1 MSDRIGF
8 LQGRLSPPIEGRIQ
22 AFPWSCWRAEFPM
35 GARNGF
41 HLMEWT
47 LDQHRLQDNPLLNPT
62 GQAEIDALSRHHGL
76 TIPSL
81 TADCFM
87 QAPFWKARGSERGA
101 RERDFLAVV
110 RACAAGGLAM
120 VVVPLV
126 DNGRLESAE
135 QEDTLV
141 TFLQQQSGLLEDEG
155 VQVVFE
161 SDYGPAELA
170 RFIGRL
176 DPALFGINYDIGNS
190 AALGFSPAEEIAA
203 YGYRIL
209 GVHVKDRA
217 LGGNTVPLGSGA
229 ADFDAVFGALHQVG
243 YTGHYM
249 LQTARAADDDHVG
262 VLCRYRNMTAEWLDL
277 HGA

>member
-1 MSDRIGF
+1 VSDRIGF
-8 LQGRLSPPIEGRIQ
+8 LQGRLSPLIDGRIQ
-22 AFPWSCWRAEFPM
+22 AFPWTCWRAEFPM
-35 GARNGF
+35 GEQNGF
-41 HLMEWT
+41 HVMEWT
-47 LDQHRLQDNPLLNPT
+47 LDQHRLHENPLLDPA
-62 GQAEIDALSRHHGL
+62 GQAEISALSRHHGL

-101 RERDFLAVV
+101 LERDFLAVL
-110 RACAAGGLAM
+110 RACVAAGLAI

-141 TFLQQQSGLLEDEG
+141 TFLQEQSGLLAREG

-161 SDYGPAELA
+161 SDFGPAELA

-190 AALGFSPAEEIAA
+190 AALGFNPAEEIAA
-203 YGYRIL
+203 YGSRIR

-217 LGGNTVPLGSGA
+217 LGGDTVPLGSGA

-243 YTGHYM
+243 YRGHYI
-249 LQTARAADDDHVG
+249 LQTARAADDDHVS
-262 VLCRYRNMTAEWLDL
+262 VLCRYRDMTAEWMGL

>member
-41 HLMEWT
+41 HFMEWT
-47 LDQHRLQDNPLLNPT
+47 LDQHRLHENPLLNPA
-62 GQAEIDALSRHHGL
+62 GQDEIGALSRHHGL

-87 QAPFWKARGSERGA
+87 QAPFWKAQGSERRA
-101 RERDFLAVV
+101 LERDFLAVV
-110 RACAAGGLAM
+110 RACAAGGLTM

-141 TFLQQQSGLLEDEG
+141 TFLQQESSLLEGEG
-155 VQVVFE
+155 VQVMFE
-161 SDYGPAELA
+161 SDFGPSELA

-190 AALGFSPAEEIAA
+190 AALGFNPEEEIAA
-203 YGYRIL
+203 YGRRIL

-217 LGGNTVPLGSGA
+217 LGGGTVPLGSGA
-229 ADFDAVFGALHQVG
+229 ADFDAVFGALQRVG
-243 YTGHYM
+243 YTGHYI

-262 VLCRYRNMTAEWLDL
+262 VLCRYRDMTLEWLDR
-277 HGA
+277 HEA